1 MDSIARFDLIK
12 RNTQEIVTENELI
25 NLLEIKKNPVAY
37 WGTAPTG
44 RVHIGYF
51 IPMVKVADFLKAGFK
66 FKILIADLH
75 AYLDDQ
81 KTPWALLDARTEYYK
96 EIIKAMIDSIKVNH
110 KNLNFVVGSDFQLD
124 SEYILN
130 VLRMSAEVTLN
141 RAKRAAAEVVRF
153 TEEPKVG
160 SFIYPL
166 MQIEDV
172 PTLNVD
178 VTFSGL
184 DQRHIYMLGRELLP
198 TLDQNKPICVFTP
211 MLPGLEGEKMSASV
225 EKSKIDLLDT
235 KEDIIRKVNSSYC
248 VAGDVNNSL
257 LPFIKHVIFPLK
269 NHIAIE
275 RDKKFGG
282 KLTYNNYNNL
292 ERDFINKKLHPAD
305 LKNTVSFEVNKLLDP
320 IRRKFKSKQKLVSK
334 AYP

>member
-1 MDSIARFDLIK
+1 MDTTEKFELIK
-12 RNTQEIVTENELI
+12 RNTQEIITEEELI
-25 NLLEIKKNPVAY
+25 TLLDEKKNPAAY

-51 IPMVKVADFLKAGFK
+51 IPMLKIADFLKAGFK

-96 EIIKAMIDSIKVNH
+96 EIIKAMLDSIKVDY
-110 KNLNFVVGSDFQLD
+110 KRLNFITGSEFQLGN
-124 SEYILN
+124 EYMLD

-160 SFIYPL
+160 GFIYPL

-172 PTLNVD
+172 PTLEVD
-178 VTFSGL
+178 VTYSGV
-184 DQRHIYMLGRELLP
+184 DQRHIYMLGRELLEG
-198 TLDQNKPICVFTP
+198 LDHKKPACVFTP
-211 MLPGLEGEKMSASV
+211 MLPGLEGQKMSAS
-225 EKSKIDLLDT
+225 ETKNKIDLLDT
-235 KEDIIRKVNSSYC
+235 TNEVIKKVNSAYC
-248 VAGDVNNSL
+248 IPGDLNNSI
-257 LPFIKHVIFPLK
+257 LPFIKYVIFPLK
-269 NHIAIE
+269 QGITIE

-282 KLTYNNYNNL
+282 KAPYKDYSKL
-292 ERDFINKKLHPAD
+292 ENDFVNKKLHPAD
-305 LKNTVSFEVNKLLDP
+305 LKNAVSSEINKLLDP
-320 IRRKFKSKQKLVSK
+320 IRKKFKNKQKLIEK